1 MKKLYV
7 IFCTLLIIGISTGIY
22 YFSEYRESKM
32 NFPKEIVMTTHTGS
46 TFSFEEMAPK
56 VRLLEFIYTACPD
69 ICPTTTFQMKKLQ
82 NQLTA
87 AKVFD
92 TQVEF
97 LTVTIDPTVDTE
109 QTLNDYAANFD
120 AGKTAGWEF
129 LRGSVKDTQKLADQF
144 NFQYRESGNGDF
156 VHTSATY
163 LLDKNNRVI
172 KVFGMGEDSF
182 DKDKVYARI
191 MKEVK

>member
-1 MKKLYV
+1 M
-7 IFCTLLIIGISTGIY
+7 
-22 YFSEYRESKM
+22 
-32 NFPKEIVMTTHTGS
+32 
-46 TFSFEEMAPK
+46 
-56 VRLLEFIYTACPD
+56 
-69 ICPTTTFQMKKLQ
+69 
-82 NQLTA
+82 
-87 AKVFD
+87 FD

-109 QTLNDYAANFD
+109 QILNDYAANFD
-120 AGKTAGWEF
+120 AGQTAGWEF
-129 LRGSVKDTQKLADQF
+129 LHGSVKDTQKLADQF
-144 NFQYRESGNGDF
+144 NFQYRDSGNGDF